1 MSLQSAVASC
11 PATCGELLQG
21 WLAGSEKL
29 VAYGID
35 LSSRVTAVL
44 VPSWP
49 AIPATQVK
57 MYQLCRL
64 LLTHFGQP
72 QVKLKLSRQS
82 EIPLGKGMA
91 SSTADLV
98 ATCRAVARLFGRSL
112 SAAEITRFCV
122 QVEASDASA
131 YLAQGLTVI
140 DARTGQV
147 YWQTKWRPQF
157 ASLVLEPA
165 TQLSTALVHRQLTV
179 LQLKQQ
185 ATEFAQVYQAFMTAV
200 QTQSLTL
207 LGAAAT
213 QSACL
218 RQQLLPKPYFTAIQQ
233 FMQTQPFLGLNVAH
247 SGTVIGLMFDPQRLA
262 ANDLLQQIRQQPFS
276 AYYRAYI
283 QATEFK

>member
-1 MSLQSAVASC
+1 MRLQSAAASC

-35 LSSRVTAVL
+35 LSSHVTAVL
-44 VPSWP
+44 VPNWP
-49 AIPATQVK
+49 VIPATQVK

-64 LLTHFGQP
+64 LLAYFGQP
-72 QVKLKLSRQS
+72 QAKVELRRQS

-98 ATCRAVARLFGRSL
+98 ATCRAVAHLFGHSL
-112 SAAEITRFCV
+112 SAAAITQFCV

-140 DARTGQV
+140 DARSGQV
-147 YWQTKWRPQF
+147 YWQTNWRPQF
-157 ASLVLEPA
+157 ASLILEPH
-165 TQLSTALVHRQLTV
+165 TQLPTALVHRQLTV

-185 ATEFAQVYQAFMTAV
+185 ATEFARTYQTFTTAV
-200 QTQSLTL
+200 QMHSLEL
-207 LGAAAT
+207 LGTAAI

-218 RQQLLPKPYFTAIQQ
+218 RQRLLPKPYFTVIQR
-233 FMQTQPFLGLNVAH
+233 FVQTHALLGLNVAH
-247 SGTVIGLMFDPQRLA
+247 SGTVLGLMFDPSRISA
-262 ANDLLQQIRQQPFS
+262 VNLLQQVRQQAFGT
-276 AYYRAYI
+276 YYRAYI
-283 QATEFK
+283 QTTEFK